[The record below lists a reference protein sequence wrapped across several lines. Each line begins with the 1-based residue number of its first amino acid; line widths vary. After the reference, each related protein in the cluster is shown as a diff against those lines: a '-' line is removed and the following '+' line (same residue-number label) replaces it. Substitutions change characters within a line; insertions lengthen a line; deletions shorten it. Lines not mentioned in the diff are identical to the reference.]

1 MANLGTSPEAGAIES
16 AYEGQVQALFKVL
29 ITNIGDEPVSH
40 QTDQQ
45 CLDKFTAGLNVAKR
59 AKQLALSVTS
69 SPMPTR
75 AVSVRKRKAKGK

>member
-16 AYEGQVQALFKVL
+16 AYEAQVQALFKVL
-29 ITNIGDEPVSH
+29 VTNIGDEPVSH

-59 AKQLALSVTS
+59 AKQLALSVTP
-69 SPMPTR
+69 SPTPTR
-75 AVSVRKRKAKGK
+75 AISVRKRKAKGK